1 MVNVGSVVGSVTIA
15 GAKSNNYT
23 VPDGTNLGVLPAL
36 ATAVSPLW
44 TEGDQVLESVDLH
57 GGERVINGNIP
68 EITAAWTSATA
79 AQTSLTLTP
88 ILGYATVLVTIACT
102 GTISVGIVTCEASD
116 TAAGT
121 NWYQILGDAL
131 SSSGA
136 GSTSIGNI
144 FALAPANTL
153 DNIQFSVSGYAAFRV
168 RLSTAITGTGTANIG
183 IQASAENYMARTINV
198 PQLTGTTALVTVAT
212 SPTSG
217 IMVLSRNVTTPPSL
231 ATTQSVA
238 LQSDYEG
245 SIFVKPYRRSETV
258 AQATTI
264 ASSAAAT
271 TVLAAQAAGI
281 FADIS
286 TLVITATAALT
297 TDLQFTATLS
307 DGTASYIFDMETG
320 TIATPAS
327 PLVISFNPPLSAT
340 TAATAWTI
348 ALSVA
353 TVTVHI
359 TVGAVLQK
367 AS

>member
-1 MVNVGSVVGSVTIA
+1 
-15 GAKSNNYT
+15 
-23 VPDGTNLGVLPAL
+23 
-36 ATAVSPLW
+36 
-44 TEGDQVLESVDLH
+44 
-57 GGERVINGNIP
+57 
-68 EITAAWTSATA
+68 
-79 AQTSLTLTP
+79 
-88 ILGYATVLVTIACT
+88 
-102 GTISVGIVTCEASD
+102 
-116 TAAGT
+116 
-121 NWYQILGDAL
+121 
-131 SSSGA
+131 
-136 GSTSIGNI
+136 
-144 FALAPANTL
+144 
-153 DNIQFSVSGYAAFRV
+153 
-168 RLSTAITGTGTANIG
+168 
-183 IQASAENYMARTINV
+183 
-198 PQLTGTTALVTVAT
+198 
-212 SPTSG
+212 
-217 IMVLSRNVTTPPSL
+217 
-231 ATTQSVA
+231 